1 MVHTRT
7 RRRRCGLVG
16 GGLVGL
22 VAVVVAVGGAVATPT
37 ATAQVGLLGIAGTL
51 DLVAATENPV
61 TARIE
66 WFRLSGVANVALG
79 VAVPVGLL
87 GIAGVTGTILFG
99 LTGIGG
105 LALAAIGAD
114 TAVYAGRH
122 LYQRP
127 LDEPRDRDCERTR
140 VTWSAADR
148 VKGS

>member
-1 MVHTRT
+1 
-7 RRRRCGLVG
+7 
-16 GGLVGL
+16 VGL

-87 GIAGVTGTILFG
+87 GWNAGVTGTILFG

-127 LDEPRDRDCERTR
+127 LDEPRDRD
-140 VTWSAADR
+140 
-148 VKGS
+148 